1 MTTEH
6 RQAEAYAA
14 EASLLSRR
22 GDLQEAMELYR
33 RTASAERQA
42 LALVPRD
49 QVRTWS
55 VLAVS
60 LASLLYK
67 SEAFSEAEQTIMS
80 LLESET
86 LLPWARDELSELL
99 DAVTDKP
106 MAHR

>member
-1 MTTEH
+1 MTDEH

-14 EASLLSRR
+14 EATLLSRR
-22 GDLQEAMELYR
+22 GDLREAAELYR
-33 RTASAERQA
+33 EAAVAERQA

-55 VLAVS
+55 LLAVS
-60 LASLLYK
+60 LASLLYR
-67 SEAFSEAEQTIMS
+67 SQAFSEAEQTILS
-80 LLESET
+80 LLNSEA
-86 LLPWARDELSELL
+86 LLPWAREELSELL

>member
-14 EASLLSRR
+14 EAELLSRR
-22 GDLQEAMELYR
+22 GDVREAAELYR
-33 RTASAERQA
+33 RAASAERQA

-49 QVRTWS
+49 QMRTWS

-67 SEAFSEAEQTIMS
+67 SEAFSEAEQTITS
-80 LLESET
+80 LLESTT
-86 LLPWARDELSELL
+86 LLPWAREELSDLL
-99 DAVTDKP
+99 EAVTDEP

>member
-1 MTTEH
+1 MTNEH

-14 EASLLSRR
+14 EASLLSQR
-22 GDLQEAMELYR
+22 GDVREAAELYR
-33 RTASAERQA
+33 RAAVAERQA

-49 QVRTWS
+49 QVRTWN

-67 SEAFSEAEQTIMS
+67 SEAFSEAERTMTS
-80 LLESET
+80 LLESEA
-86 LLPWARDELSELL
+86 LLPWAREELSELL
-99 DAVTDKP
+99 EAVTDKP

>member
-14 EASLLSRR
+14 EAELLSRR
-22 GDLQEAMELYR
+22 GDDRGAVELYR
-33 RTASAERQA
+33 RAAVAERQA
-42 LALVPRD
+42 LALVPGD

-67 SEAFSEAEQTIMS
+67 GEAFSEAEQTIAS

-86 LLPWARDELSELL
+86 LLPWAREELTELL
-99 DAVTDKP
+99 EAVTDKL

>member
-14 EASLLSRR
+14 EASLLFQR
-22 GDLQEAMELYR
+22 GEVREAAELYR
-33 RTASAERQA
+33 RAASAERQA

-49 QVRTWS
+49 QVRTWN

-67 SEAFSEAEQTIMS
+67 GQTLSEAETTINN
-80 LLESET
+80 LLGSEA
-86 LLPWARDELSELL
+86 LLPWAREELSELL
-99 DAVTDKP
+99 EAVTDKP

>member
-14 EASLLSRR
+14 EAELLSRR
-22 GDLQEAMELYR
+22 GDVREAAELYR
-33 RTASAERQA
+33 QAASAERQA

-67 SEAFSEAEQTIMS
+67 SEAFSEAERTIMS
-80 LLESET
+80 LLESEA
-86 LLPWARDELSELL
+86 LLPWAREELSELL
-99 DAVTDKP
+99 DAVTAKP
-106 MAHR
+106 MAHQ

>member
-14 EASLLSRR
+14 EAELLCRR
-22 GDLQEAMELYR
+22 GEDREAVELYR
-33 RTASAERQA
+33 RAASAERQA

-49 QVRTWS
+49 QVRTWN

-67 SEAFSEAEQTIMS
+67 SEAFPEAERTILS

-86 LLPWARDELSELL
+86 LLPWAREELSELL

>member
-1 MTTEH
+1 MTDEH

-14 EASLLSRR
+14 EANLLSRR
-22 GDLQEAMELYR
+22 GDVREAVELYR
-33 RTASAERQA
+33 RAASAEREA

-67 SEAFSEAEQTIMS
+67 SQAFSEAERTIVS
-80 LLESET
+80 LLESEA
-86 LLPWARDELSELL
+86 LLPWAREELSELL

>member
-1 MTTEH
+1 MTAEH

-14 EASLLSRR
+14 EAELRFRR
-22 GDLQEAMELYR
+22 GDVREATELYR
-33 RTASAERQA
+33 RAAVAERQA

-49 QVRTWS
+49 QVRTGS

-67 SEAFSEAEQTIMS
+67 SEAFPEAEQTITS
-80 LLESET
+80 LLESES
-86 LLPWARDELSELL
+86 LLPWAREQLSELL
-99 DAVTDKP
+99 EAVTNQP